1 MRKRVVPNS
10 DTVIGLGSLSSSAY
24 YFLVILFSSEL
35 VANASDDLKRWYQP
49 AFIGGFLLS
58 LLDNIPDIFVVAY
71 ALLANLGSVSANAIL
86 GGNALAFTLGY
97 SLVITA
103 NLYSHGGILHL
114 SKDVRRHLS
123 FLIVATLVILA
134 SYFLGA
140 RSWIAGGFMI
150 ILFGFYAAAG
160 IRSETGRSANIR
172 RRLASYSEREK
183 KVAKSMVSPSLLSI
197 VKVALTLG
205 VALFLFVYTTGP
217 FVRSV
222 LEVGRTFGL
231 PVLFISS
238 VIIPIV
244 TESPE
249 LVSGF
254 ILSRRSSD
262 SAVVAVSSMIGSKV
276 QSNTLILG
284 LVFVIG
290 RDLGRPVFLSG
301 YSTLALILVNLYAYR
316 ASFDLELTKTDALVS
331 LGLYP
336 LVVSFLLFFH

>member
-1 MRKRVVPNS
+1 M
-10 DTVIGLGSLSSSAY
+10 SSSAY

-35 VANASDDLKRWYQP
+35 VANASDDLKKWYQP

-58 LLDNIPDIFVVAY
+58 LLDNIPDIFVVTY
-71 ALLANLGSVSANAIL
+71 ALLANLGSISANAIL

-97 SLVITA
+97 SLVIAA
-103 NLYSHGGILHL
+103 NLYSHGGTLYL
-114 SKDVRRHLS
+114 SKDIKRQLG
-123 FLIVATLVILA
+123 FLILATIVILA

-140 RSWIAGGFMI
+140 KSWVAGGFMI
-150 ILFGFYAAAG
+150 ALFGFYTVAG
-160 IRSETGRSANIR
+160 IRGETGRNASIG
-172 RRLASYSEREK
+172 RRLAGYSEREK
-183 KVAKSMVSPSLLSI
+183 KVAKSIVGPTPLSMAKVVLSLG
-197 VKVALTLG
+197 A
-205 VALFLFVYTTGP
+205 ALFLFVYTTGP
-217 FVRSV
+217 FVDSV

-238 VIIPIV
+238 VIIPLV

-254 ILSRRSSD
+254 ILSRRSSE
-262 SAVVAVSSMIGSKV
+262 SAVVAISSMIGSKI

-284 LVFVIG
+284 FVFLIG

-316 ASFDLELTKTDALVS
+316 ATFDLELTKTDALVS

-336 LVVSFLLFFH
+336 LVVSLLLFFH